1 MRMTS
6 RAVLIRTR
14 VASEAG
20 FTMII
25 ALGVMF
31 VTSLLLVA
39 AFTAANG
46 DIHLSHTDTAQKQAY
61 YAALAG
67 VQEYEYELQVNPD
80 YWETCATPKSTVIEE
95 ASEKYEIKLL
105 PASSAPEGTLSCNPA
120 SPFSTMI
127 ESKGTLANTF
137 RIKSTGIAGGA
148 SRSIVATFA
157 VTGFLDFIY
166 FTNYETLD
174 PGIYNAPPG
183 CEEAY
188 YSQWSPKGLKCQN
201 IQFVSGDS
209 VDGPMHTNDAA
220 YVSGGTFGRSG
231 HVPADSVEINGGT
244 YPTAGCT
251 GGATYYTST
260 GCYTKGQTLVP
271 PESDSSLEAY
281 VEPSGTFEGVTH
293 LTLNGTTNTIKAVYY
308 KEGVKKEENIAW
320 PANGLIYVE
329 SSGACTYNYSSSNAD
344 TSNEATEEKNCGTV
358 YVSGTYSKSLTVAG
372 ENEVIVNGSLYPT
385 SVEGKLGSEPTGTA
399 TLGLIATGFVRVY
412 HPCSNGNNGSG
423 SLENPWIYAGILST
437 HHSFIVDNWS
447 CGNELGKLNVY
458 GAIAQD
464 YRGAVGTTGG
474 TGYLKDYKYDGR
486 LATDEPPYFLAPLKA
501 GWKVIRET
509 APNAG

>member
-1 MRMTS
+1 
-6 RAVLIRTR
+6 
-14 VASEAG
+14 
-20 FTMII
+20 MII

-31 VTSLLLVA
+31 VASLLLVA

-46 DIHLSHTDTAQKQAY
+46 DIHLRIPTRRRSRPTTPPSPGCRSTSRAPGQ
-61 YAALAG
+61 
-67 VQEYEYELQVNPD
+67 PD
-80 YWETCATPKSTVIEE
+80 YWETCQTPKSTVIEE

-105 PASSAPEGTLSCNPA
+105 PASTAPEGTLTCSTT
-120 SPFSTMI
+120 SPFASMI

-137 RIKSTGIAGGA
+137 RIKSTGYAG
-148 SRSIVATFA
+148 SSQRSIVATFA

-166 FTNYETLD
+166 FTNFETED
-174 PGIYNAPPG
+174 PGIYNAPKG
-183 CEEAY
+183 CENAY
-188 YSQWSPKGLKCQN
+188 YSEWYEKEHLNCQN
-201 IQFVSGDS
+201 IEFTTGDS

-220 YVSGGTFGRSG
+220 YVNGGTFGRSG
-231 HVPADSVEINGGT
+231 HVPADTIEIDGGT
-244 YPTAGCT
+244 YPNAGCT
-251 GGATYYTST
+251 GGATYYTAT
-260 GCYTKGQTLVP
+260 GCYTKGATLVP

-281 VEPSGTFEGVTH
+281 VEPGGRFEGVTH

-329 SSGACTYNYSSSNAD
+329 SSGACTYNFTASNAD

-412 HPCSNGNNGSG
+412 HPCST
-423 SLENPWIYAGILST
+423 A
-437 HHSFIVDNWS
+437 
-447 CGNELGKLNVY
+447 
-458 GAIAQD
+458 
-464 YRGAVGTTGG
+464 TTGPDRWKTPG
-474 TGYLKDYKYDGR
+474 STPASSPPTTPSWWTTGAAATNSGNSTCTGR
-486 LATDEPPYFLAPLKA
+486 SPRTTEAPSGPPAAPAT
-501 GWKVIRET
+501 
-509 APNAG
+509 